1 MSKILSKN
9 SELIGP
15 KRRIFSGN
23 YFDFFQN
30 QLEYLSECSKNYG
43 DVVCL
48 RFFHLPIYLIN
59 HPDLIE
65 EVFSRQSANFR
76 KAKTVR
82 TPLQKMLFG
91 NSLLTGEG
99 EFWLKQRRAIQPA
112 FHQTFLAE
120 YSKIIVETT
129 KEFISDWKNGE
140 RRIINEDLVDLT
152 FKIASRTFFG
162 IEGEAEKEIIR
173 ELVNSNKSI
182 FSVQNRFSWFADNFL
197 PTSKNLRFRKAVK
210 AVNKLITKLIDE
222 RKADN
227 QEKKDLLSILLSIK
241 NGETEDLSETQL
253 RDEIITIF
261 IAGHETT
268 AVTLSW
274 MWVLLAQNAEAAAK
288 MQDEIQKTLD
298 GKTVEFKDLS
308 NLIYMSGVLK
318 ETLRLFP
325 PNRSTAREAINDCE
339 IGNFRIKAGSQVVL
353 PQWVVHRDENFF
365 ESPSEFIPERWTKE
379 FEKGLHKYA
388 YFPFGGGSRICIGR
402 SFAMMETT
410 LILTTIA
417 QKFHTTL
424 ETSEG
429 IEPEAVIL
437 LRPKGELKTTLKSVK

>member
-1 MSKILSKN
+1 MSGKLTENRS
-9 SELIGP
+9 LTGP
-15 KRRIFSGN
+15 KRRIVSGN

-30 QLEYLSECSKNYG
+30 QLDFLSECSKKYG
-43 DVVCL
+43 DVVSL

-65 EVFSRQSANFR
+65 EVFSRQSENFR

-129 KEFISDWKNGE
+129 KEFISNWKDGDK
-140 RRIINEDLVDLT
+140 RIISEDLVDLT
-152 FKIASRTFFG
+152 FKIASRAFFG
-162 IEGEAEKEIIR
+162 IEGDAEKEIIR

-182 FSVQNRFSWFADNFL
+182 FSVQNRFNWFADNFL
-197 PTSKNLRFRKAVK
+197 PTRKNLRFRKAVK
-210 AVNKLITKLIDE
+210 AVNKLISKLISE
-222 RKADN
+222 RKAEKHN
-227 QEKKDLLSILLSIK
+227 KKDLLSVLLSIK
-241 NGETEDLSETQL
+241 NGETEDLSEKHL

-274 MWVLLAQNAEAAAK
+274 MWVLLAQNPEVSAK
-288 MQDEIQKTLD
+288 VYQEIQENLED
-298 GKTVEFKDLS
+298 KTVEFQDLS
-308 NLIYMSGVLK
+308 KLGYLSSVLK

-325 PNRSTAREAINDCE
+325 PNRSTAREAISECK
-339 IGNFRIKAGSQVVL
+339 IGNYRIKAGSQVVL
-353 PQWVVHRDENFF
+353 PQWVVHRDENYFT
-365 ESPSEFIPERWTKE
+365 SANEFIPERWTKE
-379 FEKGLHKYA
+379 FERNLHKYA
-388 YFPFGGGSRICIGR
+388 YFPFGGGARICIGR
-402 SFAMMETT
+402 SFAMMEAT

-417 QKFHTTL
+417 QKFQITL
-424 ETSEG
+424 DDNLK
-429 IEPEAVIL
+429 IVPEPVIL
-437 LRPKGELKTTLKSVK
+437 LRPKGELKTTLSSVK